1 MRRLTNVFR
10 LGVKE
15 LYSLAR
21 DPVLLLLIVYTFTF
35 AIYAVA
41 NGVQTEVRNA
51 SIAIVDEDR
60 SVLSERLREAFLR
73 PYFQPAALIDLD
85 QIDAA
90 MDQGIYSFVLDIPAG
105 FEADTLS
112 DRSPTIQLNVDATA
126 MTLAGNGSAYVRNI
140 VNAEVLKFLSRAEA
154 SMALPVTLEVRAK
167 FNPNLDSSWFMAV
180 MQIINNI
187 TILAIILAGAAVIR
201 EREHGTIEHLL
212 VMPLAPA
219 EIMLAKIWANGA
231 VIVLASV
238 LSLVLVVQGLLGV
251 PVAGSILLFA
261 LGAGVYLFSVTA
273 LGIML
278 STVATTMPQFGLVSI
293 PVFVVMNLL
302 SGGTTPLESMPEAL
316 QTIMQVSPATHFVK
330 FAQAVLYRG
339 AGLGIVWPQLLAV
352 AVIGGVFFLFALARF
367 RATMAAAR

>member
-1 MRRLTNVFR
+1 VRRLTNVFR

-35 AIYAVA
+35 AIYTVA

-316 QTIMQVSPATHFVK
+316 QTIMLVSPATHFVK

-339 AGLGIVWPQLLAV
+339 AGLAIVWPQLLAV

-367 RATMAAAR
+367 RVTMAAAR